1 MTRELTD
8 NNSLFNIGSVR
19 PLGAYAF
26 DGANGGGGQA
36 AYAFGAA
43 IAYANTNTNSYGIA
57 RLYYGLNVN
66 AGFMGAFINMS
77 QTISVAATLGF
88 NQIFSNGVVRLTV
101 GNPSTPALAASNA
114 LSTKGFGVEFARSAT
129 TSDIRARLF
138 AHDGTTYT
146 NSAYTSDFSIGG
158 GDRQIAVLVSK
169 TAAGAISLHLG
180 LPATGNSAPPR
191 ISATSSVSLNF
202 PITGSTDGPWIDL
215 VAHSGNTNNAGDT
228 VVLFYNGMV
237 QVKD

>member
-114 LSTKGFGVEFARSAT
+114 LSGKGFGVEFARSAT

-138 AHDGTTYT
+138 AHDGTSYT

-180 LPATGNSAPPR
+180 LPATGNLAPPR

-228 VVLFYNGMV
+228 VVIFYNGMV
-237 QVKD
+237 QMKD